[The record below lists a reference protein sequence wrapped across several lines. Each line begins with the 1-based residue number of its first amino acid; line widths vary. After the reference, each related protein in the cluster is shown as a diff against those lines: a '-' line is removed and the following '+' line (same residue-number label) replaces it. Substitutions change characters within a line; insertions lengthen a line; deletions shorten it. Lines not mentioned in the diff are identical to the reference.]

1 MAKKSGLLSDMQ
13 LKQWVKAG
21 KPLSMSDG
29 GGLIFTLSA
38 AGNAAW
44 VLRYRHGTRRPEM
57 TLGPYPAIGL
67 SEARTM
73 ALVRRAEIAQGK
85 NPMAERVKAKAA
97 LAKDWTVRQLISDY
111 REKVLVTLA
120 KSTRVCYSRHLKRI
134 ENRFGSLGVREVE
147 SSDIVALIEDCKLT
161 WGESSLLHVTAK
173 CLFTHGCG
181 KRLLNVNPCVGIMI
195 SALLGPRPAVRKRL
209 MLTRDELHLLL
220 NAPMRRPNALAIRI
234 LLATG
239 VRGSEL
245 FTAKWSDVYLDE
257 ARWHIP
263 ASKTGPAM
271 DVPLAPMLISWFK
284 ELCTFVSGSDYVLPA
299 RARSRA
305 ERNGG
310 DTHLSKDTVRESID
324 YWIKQ
329 YKPKVR
335 RFTPHDL
342 RSTMKSHMRALGVPR
357 DISEMC
363 LNHKLTGVEGIYDQH
378 TYYPERRQALQTW
391 MQFLRDCEAGDE
403 TVPKEHVLVA

>member
-1 MAKKSGLLSDMQ
+1 
-13 LKQWVKAG
+13 
-21 KPLSMSDG
+21 
-29 GGLIFTLSA
+29 
-38 AGNAAW
+38 
-44 VLRYRHGTRRPEM
+44 RHGTRRPEM